1 MGWTDWIR
9 PRARRGQVLKPPP
22 VYPQPGS
29 TRIRGVAEQADQEAF
44 AALAAWTELMVTL
57 WPSFPHFQRFSQDDR
72 LDGGIRLNSAM
83 IELADLDKELGLI
96 GEAQPTVPLH
106 FDIKG
111 RQMRTS
117 WVDTDNTQNLD
128 MRLNHPIKVKLPVP
142 VLFKAGEDSAL
153 LVDIQED
160 GHRLIFE
167 GGPEFNVR
175 VGESIHIRHPSL
187 EVCGPLFTDAE
198 KDKIAKVRA
207 AGIRLWFLSYV
218 EEARDLDEFR
228 ELIGDAAEVR
238 LKIESQRGLEY
249 VERAWKKRDGFS
261 LVNARGDLYVELERP
276 HEILAATKLIIDKDP
291 EATVGSRILLSTFHD
306 PVPSCADFSELAW
319 LYDIGYRRVLLC
331 DEMCL
336 KEEALTTAVGAFQ
349 AFRESYSTT
358 SPRPT
363 LSR

>member
-1 MGWTDWIR
+1 MGALGDELVPDWLR
-9 PRARRGQVLKPPP
+9 KKPVRVP
-22 VYPQPGS
+22 
-29 TRIRGVAEQADQEAF
+29 
-44 AALAAWTELMVTL
+44 LELMVTL

-83 IELADLDKELGLI
+83 IELADLDEELGLI
-96 GEAQPTVPLH
+96 KEAQPTVPLY

-111 RQMRTS
+111 RQMRVT
-117 WVDTDNTQNLD
+117 WVDPDNDRYLD
-128 MRLNHPIKVKLPVP
+128 LRLNHPIKAKTPTP
-142 VLFKAGEDSAL
+142 VLFKAGEDSCL

-160 GHRLIFE
+160 GHRLIFD
-167 GGPEFNVR
+167 GGPEFSVR

-187 EVCGPLFTDAE
+187 EIGGPLFTDAE

-207 AGIRLWFLSYV
+207 AGITKWFLSYV

-228 ELIGDAAEVR
+228 ELVGPNAEVR

-249 VERAWKKRDGFS
+249 VRNAWKKQEGFS
-261 LVNARGDLYVELERP
+261 LVLARGDLYVELERP
-276 HEILAATKLIIDKDP
+276 HEILAATKLVIEKDP

-319 LYDIGYRRVLLC
+319 LHDIGYRRVLLC

-336 KEEALTTAVGAFQ
+336 KEGPLATAVGAFE
-349 AFRESYSTT
+349 AFRESYV
-358 SPRPT
+358 
-363 LSR
+363 